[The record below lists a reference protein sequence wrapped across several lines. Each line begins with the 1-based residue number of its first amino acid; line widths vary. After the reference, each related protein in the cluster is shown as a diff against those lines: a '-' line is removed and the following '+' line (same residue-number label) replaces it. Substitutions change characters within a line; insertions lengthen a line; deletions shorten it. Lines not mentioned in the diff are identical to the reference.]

1 MNSVVSYWFMQYGP
15 CFVSERR
22 PVSER
27 RAENRE
33 RQHFYC
39 CEYCD
44 YFEYMLGYVIMSL
57 ALQEPIA
64 VPKSE
69 ERQVQELNRVLHR
82 GRAAL
87 VSASGEKVEFP
98 DTLYE
103 VLTRIVEILSRGQA
117 VTLVPDNQ
125 VVTTQRAATILGMS
139 RPFFI
144 KLLEAGVM
152 AHHRVGNQRRVY
164 LRDVLDFARKREQER
179 KAALDRLSRN
189 ASEAG
194 LYDRNVRPE
203 GGEDE

>member
-1 MNSVVSYWFMQYGP
+1 MCYSVGT
-15 CFVSERR
+15 
-22 PVSER
+22 
-27 RAENRE
+27 
-33 RQHFYC
+33 
-39 CEYCD
+39 
-44 YFEYMLGYVIMSL
+44 MSL
-57 ALQEPIA
+57 ALQDPIA
-64 VPKSE
+64 VPEAE
-69 ERQVQELNRVLHR
+69 EPQVQALNRLLHK

-103 VLTRIVEILSRGQA
+103 VLTRVVEIMSRGQA

-125 VVTTQRAATILGMS
+125 VVTTQRAAAILGMS

-164 LRDVLDFARKREQER
+164 LRDVLSFARKRDEER
-179 KAALDRLSRN
+179 KGALDRLSRN
-189 ASEAG
+189 ALEAG
-194 LYDRNVRPE
+194 LYDRNARPE

>member
-1 MNSVVSYWFMQYGP
+1 MCYALNTMN
-15 CFVSERR
+15 
-22 PVSER
+22 
-27 RAENRE
+27 
-33 RQHFYC
+33 
-39 CEYCD
+39 
-44 YFEYMLGYVIMSL
+44 L
-57 ALQEPIA
+57 ALQDPIA
-64 VPKSE
+64 VPEAE
-69 ERQVQELNRVLHR
+69 EPQLKALNRLLHK

-87 VSASGEKVEFP
+87 VSASGEKVAFP

-103 VLTRIVEILSRGQA
+103 VLTRVVEIMSRGQA

-164 LRDVLDFARKREQER
+164 LRDVLSFARKRDEER
-179 KAALDRLSRN
+179 KGALDRLSRN
-189 ASEAG
+189 ALEAG